1 MTSSATLERVYALS
15 VEGLDEVDIAARTGI
30 PVSRVG
36 VILDELSAGRAVE
49 AAPFTPV
56 PSAAEP
62 AVGFTWEAPPEGRAG
77 TRRGS
82 PNVRTAVVLDQLRAH
97 PGEWARLPGE
107 HSASMIKG
115 WRTRHGV
122 EARAVK
128 QPSGRCL
135 IYVRWPAT
143 S

>member
-36 VILDELSAGRAVE
+36 VILDELAAGRAVE

-56 PSAAEP
+56 PPAAAA
-62 AVGFTWEAPPEGRAG
+62 AVRFTWEEPPEGRAG
-77 TRRGS
+77 TRRGR
-82 PNVRTAVVLDQLRAH
+82 PNVRTSVVLDQLRAN
-97 PGEWARLPGE
+97 PGLWARLPGE

-115 WRTRHGV
+115 WRKRHGV
-122 EARAVK
+122 EARAFK